1 MGGWMDHVWPQK
13 SWIASAPPSPPLHQA
28 MLSAAPGSNIHL
40 AWCIPE
46 LETLMWFVGE
56 SRWQVH
62 GSALLTDRVGA
73 SGVVH
78 NNSQRLSPPFSLF
91 RRSIYITPPKPI
103 FNTPPTRAFFFF
115 FSPPL
120 PDINVSTT
128 RLHREAFGMLTF
140 SSALSASP
148 SLVLLSLLFS
158 RSLCSSYFVS
168 MRISTVLFHY
178 AHSYSHNTLAHAP

>member
-1 MGGWMDHVWPQK
+1 
-13 SWIASAPPSPPLHQA
+13 

-62 GSALLTDRVGA
+62 GSALLTDRAGA

-78 NNSQRLSPPFSLF
+78 NNSQRLSPPFFLF
-91 RRSIYITPPKPI
+91 RRSIYITPLIPI
-103 FNTPPTRAFFFF
+103 FNTHRHEQFF
-115 FSPPL
+115 FSLSL
-120 PDINVSTT
+120 PDINVYTA

-178 AHSYSHNTLAHAP
+178 THSCSHNTLAHAP